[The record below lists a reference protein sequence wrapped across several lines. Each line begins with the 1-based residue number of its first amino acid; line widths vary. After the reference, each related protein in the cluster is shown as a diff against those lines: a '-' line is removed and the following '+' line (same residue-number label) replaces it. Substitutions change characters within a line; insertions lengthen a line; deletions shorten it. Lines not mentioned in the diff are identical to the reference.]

1 VTALDAPTGPGT
13 HRRGHRAAA
22 RGYRS
27 GDLASTMFL
36 AGSGDRHTNWEGR
49 MFALALL
56 KGYPNTTIII
66 FYVLASAIFV
76 LAMYWYHRS
85 QM

>member
-1 VTALDAPTGPGT
+1 MPAEAACTSDGKAAAAGAL
-13 HRRGHRAAA
+13 RAAI
-22 RGYRS
+22 S
-27 GDLASTMFL
+27 GVPSPLAWCGEDTPN
-36 AGSGDRHTNWEGR
+36 GKGR

-66 FYVLASAIFV
+66 FYVLVSAISV
-76 LAMYWYHRS
+76 LAMYRYHRS

>member
-1 VTALDAPTGPGT
+1 
-13 HRRGHRAAA
+13 
-22 RGYRS
+22 
-27 GDLASTMFL
+27 
-36 AGSGDRHTNWEGR
+36 

-66 FYVLASAIFV
+66 FYVLVSAISV
-76 LAMYWYHRS
+76 LAMYRYHQS

>member
-1 VTALDAPTGPGT
+1 
-13 HRRGHRAAA
+13 
-22 RGYRS
+22 
-27 GDLASTMFL
+27 MFL

-76 LAMYWYHRS
+76 LAMYRYHRS